1 MGMYILADITWWL
14 NLGNWLSILKAA
26 GGLGFVIFV
35 HELGHFL
42 VAKACGVKCEKF
54 YVGFDPPLK
63 YLPSALF
70 KRQWGE
76 TEYGIGIIPLGGY
89 VKMLGQDDNPANAAR
104 EAERVRVAKEQQATG
119 ESVEVVDEEFV
130 LDPRSYPAK
139 SVPQRMAI
147 ISAGVIMN
155 LIFAVIFATIAY
167 LMGVNYVPCAI
178 GRTVPGDPA
187 WQAGIKPGDEIV
199 QLGRDGEPDYQLNFT
214 RDLRFS
220 VAATGNGNDLEMLVQ
235 HPDKT
240 QDWITVQPSTTL
252 KQQIGLPTIGITSAM
267 TNQVDIPSIGEML
280 SQKILG
286 AAVPEEADSTRL
298 ANGDIINSV
307 QVGTESEKVELDE
320 QTGGYKLQ
328 RILTRYPDQD
338 LTLQVSRPEEDDK
351 SGLPPT
357 RAVTLKP
364 QPMQELGLSMK
375 PGAVVAL
382 RNDSPAEKAGIQ
394 IGDVI
399 TAVAGEAVT
408 EPLNIDSLF
417 LERIGEQTEISVLR
431 RASGDISQHT
441 LTVTP
446 EPPAGDGSPT
456 YEGGPLAAETIGVAM
471 EVSNEVQHVNE
482 SLAEKILPGDK
493 IEKATFVVAQDAEIT
508 AQQLVDLG
516 LARALTFGEDA
527 RNSWS
532 DLMYKI
538 QNVPAGVEVH
548 LTVLRDKKQEI
559 VVVEPSAAYAWFSS
573 DRDIIFKGLNRTRTA
588 STIGNAVDLGVGET
602 WAGIEQVIFTLR
614 HIGEYF
620 QHLGGP
626 GTIAVVATSEASQ
639 GIPRLLTFLTLLSA
653 NLAVINFLPIPVLD
667 GGHMMFLL
675 AEGIRGKP
683 VNERW
688 AFYLTMIGLS
698 FILALMVFVIGMDVY
713 RFTGLA
719 G

>member
-1 MGMYILADITWWL
+1 MGVYLLADLTWWL
-14 NLGNWLSILKAA
+14 DLGNWLSILKAA
-26 GGLGFVIFV
+26 GGLGLVIFV

-70 KRQWGE
+70 KKKWGE

-104 EAERVRVAKEQQATG
+104 EAERVRVAKEKQATG
-119 ESVEVVDEEFV
+119 EAVEAAAEDNYV

-155 LIFAVIFATIAY
+155 LIFAVIFAAVAY
-167 LMGVNYVPCAI
+167 MMGVNYVPCAI
-178 GRTVPGDPA
+178 GRTIPGDPA
-187 WQAGIKPGDEIV
+187 WQAGIRPGDEIV

-220 VAATGNGNDLEMLVQ
+220 VAATGKGNDLELLVQ
-235 HPDKT
+235 RPDKSR
-240 QDWITVQPSTTL
+240 DWITVQPSSTL

-267 TNQVDIPSIGEML
+267 SNQVEIPSVVDML
-280 SQKILG
+280 RQKILG
-286 AAVPEEADSTRL
+286 TEAPAEVNPTRL
-298 ANGDIINSV
+298 AAGDIVNSV
-307 QVGTESEKVELDE
+307 QVGSETVELDK
-320 QTGGYKLQ
+320 QTGYKLQ
-328 RILTRYPDQD
+328 EVFAQYPDQD
-338 LTLQVSRPEEDDK
+338 LTLQVSRPANDESD
-351 SGLPPT
+351 LPPT
-357 RAVTLKP
+357 RTVTLKRLP
-364 QPMQELGLSMK
+364 MRVLGISMQPGE
-375 PGAVVAL
+375 VVAV
-382 RNDSPAEKAGIQ
+382 RKGSPAEIAGVRV
-394 IGDVI
+394 GDVI
-399 TAVAGEAVT
+399 TAVAGEPVT
-408 EPLNIDSLF
+408 EPLQIDQL
-417 LERIGEQTEISVLR
+417 LLDHIGQQTEITVR
-431 RASGDISQHT
+431 RAGDAEAGQT
-441 LTVTP
+441 KLTVVP
-446 EPPAGDGSPT
+446 EPPASDGLAN
-456 YEGGPLAAETIGVAM
+456 YAGGPFAAETIGAAM
-471 EVSNEVQHVNE
+471 SISNEVQQAHGP
-482 SLAEKILPGDK
+482 LADQILPGDK
-493 IEKATFVVAQDAEIT
+493 IEKATFLIAEDAQIT
-508 AQQLVDLG
+508 PQQLAAFG
-516 LARALTFGEDA
+516 LTRALTFGADG

-532 DLMYKI
+532 DLISRI
-538 QNVPAGVEVH
+538 QTITDGIEVH
-548 LTVLRDKKQEI
+548 LTVLRDTKQQI
-559 VVVEPSAAYAWFSS
+559 VVATPTDSYSWFAP
-573 DRDIIFKGLNRTRTA
+573 DRDVVFKGLNRTRTA
-588 STIGNAVDLGVGET
+588 SGLGEAVDLGINET

-667 GGHMMFLL
+667 GGHMMFLV
-675 AEGIRGKP
+675 AEGVRGKP

-713 RFTGLA
+713 RFTGLS

>member
-1 MGMYILADITWWL
+1 MGMYVLADLAWWL
-14 NLGNWLSILKAA
+14 NLENWLYILTAAA
-26 GGLGFVIFV
+26 GLGLVIFV

-54 YVGFDPPLK
+54 YIGFDPPLK

-70 KRQWGE
+70 KKQWGE

-104 EAERVRVAKEQQATG
+104 EAERVRVAKEQQSTG
-119 ESVEVVDEEFV
+119 EAVEVAADEFV

-155 LIFAVIFATIAY
+155 LIFAVIFAAVAY
-167 LMGVNYVPCAI
+167 MMGVNYVPCAI
-178 GRTVPGDPA
+178 GWTVPGDPA
-187 WQAGIKPGDEIV
+187 WQAGIQPGDEII
-199 QLGRDGEPDYQLNFT
+199 QLGRDGDFDYQLNFT

-220 VAATGNGNDLEMLVQ
+220 VAETGNGNDLELLVQ
-235 HPDKT
+235 HPDET
-240 QDWITVQPSTTL
+240 RDWITVQPSTTL

-267 TNQVDIPSIGEML
+267 SNKVEIPSIRNML
-280 SQKILG
+280 NQKILG
-286 AAVPEEADSTRL
+286 TEVPAQADATRL
-298 ANGDIINSV
+298 AAGDIVESV
-307 QVGTESEKVELDE
+307 QIGSDTIEFDE
-320 QTGGYKLQ
+320 QTGGYELQ
-328 RILTRYPDQD
+328 RILAQYSDQD
-338 LTLQVSRPEEDDK
+338 LTLQVSRPPNDE
-351 SGLPPT
+351 SGLSPT
-357 RAVTLKP
+357 RTVTLTP
-364 QPMQELGLSMK
+364 VPMQELGISMQ
-375 PGAVVAL
+375 PGKVVAV
-382 RNDSPAEKAGIQ
+382 RKGSPAETAGIHV
-394 IGDVI
+394 GDVI
-399 TAVAGEAVT
+399 TAVTGEPVID
-408 EPLNIDSLF
+408 PLRLDELF
-417 LERIGEQTEISVLR
+417 REHIGQQTEISVQ
-431 RASGDISQHT
+431 RAGDAETGQTT
-441 LTVTP
+441 LTIVP
-446 EPPAGDGSPT
+446 EPPASDGLPRHV
-456 YEGGPLAAETIGVAM
+456 GGPYAAETIGAAM
-471 EVSNEVQHVNE
+471 QISNVVQKVE
-482 SLAEKILPGDK
+482 GSLADKILPGDK
-493 IEKATFVVAQDAEIT
+493 IEKATFLGAKDAKIT
-508 AQQLVDLG
+508 EKQLAILG
-516 LARALTFGEDA
+516 LARELTFGEDG

-532 DLMYKI
+532 NLMTMI
-538 QNVPAGVEVH
+538 QTIPTGIEVH

-559 VVVEPSAAYAWFSS
+559 VVATPTDAYSWFSL
-573 DRDIIFKGLNRTRTA
+573 DRDIVFKGLNRTRTA
-588 STIGNAVDLGVGET
+588 SGIGEAMDLGINET

-667 GGHMMFLL
+667 GGHMMFLA
-675 AEGIRGKP
+675 AEGVRGKP

-713 RFTGLA
+713 RFTGLS